1 MGEYIDMKTNFAFLE
16 KDLDINM
23 YYDSAK
29 KVEKL
34 YSMGEYASESL
45 EIRKV
50 LENVAKMI
58 LDYNFIE
65 IPT

>member
-1 MGEYIDMKTNFAFLE
+1 MGEYIGMKTNFAFLE

-34 YSMGEYASESL
+34 YSMGEYAS
-45 EIRKV
+45 
-50 LENVAKMI
+50 
-58 LDYNFIE
+58 
-65 IPT
+65 